1 MPLGNPIA
9 RIIETVRARMST
21 LPGLDGKEAG
31 AYDEAVR
38 VAYRTDT
45 TIDVPR
51 PMAPPESPPFDPRLQ
66 RPIRSSS
73 IPTPDP
79 TIRPVDSAEPRA
91 VPEVKAR
98 GRRPEL
104 GDKAPEG
111 LRTPASVTS
120 VADDFF
126 DGLIRRVEGDR

>member
-9 RIIETVRARMST
+9 RFIESVRARMST

-45 TIDVPR
+45 TIDAPR
-51 PMAPPESPPFDPRLQ
+51 PIAPPESPPFDPRLQ

-73 IPTPDP
+73 MTKPGT
-79 TIRPVDSAEPRA
+79 TIRPVESAAPPA

-98 GRRPEL
+98 GRRPQIGET
-104 GDKAPEG
+104 APES